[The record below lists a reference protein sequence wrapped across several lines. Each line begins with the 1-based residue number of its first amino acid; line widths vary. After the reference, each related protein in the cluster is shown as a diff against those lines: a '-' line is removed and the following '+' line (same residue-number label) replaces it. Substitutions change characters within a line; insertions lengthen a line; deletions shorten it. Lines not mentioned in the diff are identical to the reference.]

1 MAHFAQVDVEGVVLR
16 VIVVDNSVLLDMNGQ
31 EDEFLGQRFC
41 RHHFCDE
48 SQIWYQ
54 TSYNSSFRKNY
65 AGIGYTYDQGRDA
78 FIPPKPFP
86 SWVLDEETCIWHA
99 PVTMPSDGKYAW
111 NEDTQT
117 WENLDG

>member
-1 MAHFAQVDVEGVVLR
+1 MAHFAQVDAQGMVIR
-16 VIVVDNSVLLDMNGQ
+16 VIVVDNSVLLDMNGE

-54 TSYNSSFRKNY
+54 TSYNGSIRKNY

-78 FIPPKPFP
+78 FIPPKPYP
-86 SWVLDEETCIWHA
+86 SWILDEGTCQWNA
-99 PVTMPSDGKYAW
+99 PTAMPSEGRFVW
-111 NEDTQT
+111 NEDALN
-117 WENLDG
+117 WENVDG